1 VINVFQIARVK
12 YLESQKASRREIVLK
27 KMEKNASRMIDD
39 LIWGVPHGRELPRY
53 SSVSQLTFGSSL
65 S

>member
-1 VINVFQIARVK
+1 MTNVFQVARVK
-12 YLESQKASRREIVLK
+12 YLESQKTFRKEIAQK

-39 LIWGVPHGRELPRY
+39 LIWGVPHGCELPRY
-53 SSVSQLTFGSSL
+53 SSISQLTFGSSL

>member
-1 VINVFQIARVK
+1 MINVFQIARVK

-53 SSVSQLTFGSSL
+53 SISQLTFGSSL